1 VYNVTLSEETAL
13 DTAFGIWD
21 ASIYDQYARHGSTYN
36 SSEILNAVA
45 NFFLSYRITPTSSSI
60 TNYMED
66 SWFYNPRV
74 TTIRMTMKEHYD
86 KFKTDPVL
94 AEKMF
99 YYGQDEPGVAR
110 GWRPISWPDGTS
122 ETVYDNTGL
131 LSVLAIA
138 READQL
144 KNIWGWEDYRL
155 LVPFERNVNFTT
167 FNMNSVDKVT
177 AYPTWANQ
185 YAPNGERDMIEY
197 LSKHINVWVPVFT
210 GATPRTLPSYVLGE
224 QYIQNVSQDKIFG
237 EFQDRL
243 EGYQANGAELWNYV
257 ACNPPYTTPYQNILL
272 FSDGT
277 EGRTMFWT
285 TYMLNGTGFLYW
297 HVSFYENEGN
307 NTYTMRCPFSK
318 TGPGDGIL
326 IYPGAAYGQLDPIPS
341 IRLINMREGIED
353 YQLLT
358 MLEDMK
364 GVAYADEL
372 VSHITTSTVTFTE
385 DDDVVYNVHSY
396 LLRALEQAQ

>member
-1 VYNVTLSEETAL
+1 M
-13 DTAFGIWD
+13 
-21 ASIYDQYARHGSTYN
+21 
-36 SSEILNAVA
+36 EILKAFA
-45 NFFLSYRITPTSSSI
+45 DFFLQYRITLTSSSI

-66 SWFYNPRV
+66 SWFLNPRV

-86 KFKTDPVL
+86 KFKTNPVL

-99 YYGQDEPGVAR
+99 YYGQDEPGVPR
-110 GWRPISWPDGTS
+110 GWREISWPDGTK

-144 KNIWGWEDYRL
+144 KNLWGWEDYRL
-155 LVPFERNVNFTT
+155 LVPFERNMNYTT
-167 FNMNSVDKVT
+167 FNMNNVDKT
-177 AYPTWANQ
+177 TRYPAWADQ
-185 YAPNGERDMIEY
+185 YALNGEKDMIEY

-210 GATPRTLPSYVLGE
+210 GATPRILASKVTGE
-224 QYIQNVSQDKIFG
+224 QYIQSTSQDKLFG

-243 EGYQANGAELWNYV
+243 EGYQANGDELWNYV
-257 ACNPPYTTPYQNILL
+257 ACNPTYTSPYQNILL

-297 HVSFYENEGN
+297 HVSYYDGIGN
-307 NTYTMRCPFSK
+307 NTYTMRCPFTK

-326 IYPGAAYGQLDPIPS
+326 VYPGSAFGQLDPIPS

-358 MLEDMK
+358 MLEEAK
-364 GVAYADEL
+364 GEAYTNEL
-372 VSHITTSTVTFTE
+372 VSHITTSTVTYTE
-385 DDDVVYNVHSY
+385 DDKVIYNVHSY